1 MKRKH
6 LFLGSILCGMSAF
19 AQTTVWKHNGWE
31 ARVSDKGCLEQIIFK
46 DKQGNDT
53 IPFFHPGQ
61 GNCGPSFYAET
72 SGKETT
78 ATWIPDGYLSYRA
91 TIDQVECRLTYQVW
105 KGQPALKVTLENK
118 GNVPFQPTKAGLKL
132 GIDTYMDK
140 YPDWFGKYFPTLMRN
155 EKTHFYG
162 YLQTPAGH
170 ALGIVSPQPVASWSV
185 AYNLGYQDPPP
196 HWFMGHRIESLNLDL
211 MNALPLPERNPQDLW
226 MLKQGEAKT
235 WIVAFINIHPLE
247 EFEQSVHKIAGI
259 PMIRI
264 DQTTY
269 NPGETASFEVLS
281 GSKDIKVFDDKGQE
295 LKVAI
300 QTQGSQARKV
310 SCILPE
316 TGLYTVRVKDQGKE
330 TEGILSVH
338 PSWRWTM
345 EQARRNALK
354 YHQKATSHIESWY
367 GFHPSFIA
375 AGYFP
380 DKRLDK
386 IGRAHV

>member
-1 MKRKH
+1 M
-6 LFLGSILCGMSAF
+6 GAF
-19 AQTTVWKHNGWE
+19 SQSTVWKHTGWE
-31 ARVSDKGCLEQIIFK
+31 ARISDKGYLEQIIFK
-46 DKQGNDT
+46 DKKGNDT
-53 IPFFHPGQ
+53 IPFFRSGQ
-61 GNCGPSFYAET
+61 GNCGPSFYAEI

-78 ATWIPDGYLSYRA
+78 AAWIPDGYLSYRS
-91 TIDQVECRLTYQVW
+91 TIDQVECRLTYQSW

-170 ALGIVSPQPVASWSV
+170 VLGIVSPQPVASWSV

-226 MLKQGEAKT
+226 MLKQGEIKSWT
-235 WIVAFINIHPLE
+235 IVLMDINPLG
-247 EFEQSVHKIAGI
+247 EFEHVIHKATGI
-259 PMIRI
+259 PMISI
-264 DQTTY
+264 DRTTY
-269 NPGETASFEVLS
+269 VPGETASFEVLS
-281 GSKDIKVFDDKGQE
+281 GSKDIKVLDDKGQE
-295 LKVAI
+295 LKVNI
-300 QTQGSQARKV
+300 RTQGEGVKQV
-310 SCILPE
+310 SCVLPDV
-316 TGLYTVRVKDQGKE
+316 GLYTVRVRDNGKE

-338 PSWRWTM
+338 HDWKWTM

-354 YHQKATSHIESWY
+354 NHQKAT
-367 GFHPSFIA
+367 
-375 AGYFP
+375 
-380 DKRLDK
+380 
-386 IGRAHV
+386 